1 MFEPITKNIFRWG
14 TLDGES
20 GLMMYSHLLLKDGKA
35 VLIDPIMMPNLIRM
49 VKVLGEPEAIIMTN
63 YPHIRGSPLISRQWN
78 IPLYIPDIKEADEDE
93 EITRMFID
101 LYKMKG
107 EQYGEKTSLP
117 MGIKAHLIH
126 GRHEFALHF
135 ENFLVVGDTAY
146 GINGKLHFYPSGMW
160 PDEDGNK
167 ARLNADALIPII
179 RKTGAEGLLSGH
191 KGDIP
196 SGLQDLI

>member
-1 MFEPITKNIFRWG
+1 MFEPITRNIFRWG

-49 VKVLGEPEAIIMTN
+49 VKVLGEPEAIMMTN

-93 EITRMFID
+93 DITRMFID

-107 EQYGEKTSLP
+107 EQYGENTSLP